1 MDDNDDP
8 DFSPIIMLIKF
19 PNLRKLSATNRKEN
33 TNLEVDI
40 KLLQEMLKF
49 NSVKP
54 GSLPIEKINI
64 YHYYMDYEP
73 HLTSYQKTWNR
84 LSMHPHVELDIK
96 ICGYLPED
104 QRENELERELSLLEQ
119 RIQRLQMQ
127 QQENNG
133 RQRHTTTPG
142 TDDNSSGE
150 LYRNIDRCQ
159 RIMCVTA
166 ACWSCGYHFE
176 RCWKCVPVCG
186 GCQIKRIPPMA
197 NDNQIRLKNRRR
209 ALPKQQ
215 LVADEDDF
223 SVFG

>member
-19 PNLRKLSATNRKEN
+19 PQLRRLSARNRKEN

-54 GSLPIEKINI
+54 GSLPIEKLNI

-73 HLTSYQKTWNR
+73 HLASYQKTWNK
-84 LSMHPHVELDIK
+84 LSIHPHVELDVK

-104 QRENELERELSLLEQ
+104 QKENELERELSLLEQ

-127 QQENNG
+127 QQGSHTRGNRIAEGENNN
-133 RQRHTTTPG
+133 
-142 TDDNSSGE
+142 DYIVVE
-150 LYRNIDRCQ
+150 KCQ
-159 RIMCVTA
+159 RIMCTTA
-166 ACWSCGYHFE
+166 QCWSCGYHFD

-186 GCQIKRIPPMA
+186 GCKIKRIPPMA

-209 ALPKQQ
+209 VQPKGQ

>member
-19 PNLRKLSATNRKEN
+19 PHLRKLSATNRKEN
-33 TNLEVDI
+33 TNMEVDI

-49 NSVKP
+49 GSVKP

-73 HLTSYQKTWNR
+73 HLVSYQKTWNK
-84 LSMHPHVELDIK
+84 LSIHPHVELDIK

-104 QRENELERELSLLEQ
+104 RKENELERELTLLEQ
-119 RIQRLQMQ
+119 RIQRLQT
-127 QQENNG
+127 QENG
-133 RQRHTTTPG
+133 RIRVRNPDET
-142 TDDNSSGE
+142 NSQQ
-150 LYRNIDRCQ
+150 LYQNVDKCQ
-159 RIMCVTA
+159 RIMCISA
-166 ACWSCGYHFE
+166 ECWSCGYHFD

-186 GCQIKRIPPMA
+186 GCKVKRIPPMA

-209 ALPKQQ
+209 MTPKNQ